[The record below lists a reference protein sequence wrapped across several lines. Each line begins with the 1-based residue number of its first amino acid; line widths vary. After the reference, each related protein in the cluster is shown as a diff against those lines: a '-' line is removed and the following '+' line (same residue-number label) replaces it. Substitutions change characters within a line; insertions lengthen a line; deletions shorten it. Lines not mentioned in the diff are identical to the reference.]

1 MKTVA
6 DLITAVTAK
15 LTEKFPD
22 IDIRSTDLDK
32 HPEKCFYTE
41 YTVNRDGTPG
51 FVHDSG
57 RITLFY
63 FPENKKVN
71 RVELVDMQA
80 KLSQVFVY
88 SLALDDNFAV
98 PVVNLDFTLEDDV
111 LVMEFDF
118 EMHQFVDNDK
128 DAAEMEY
135 IEVQE

>member
-6 DLITAVTAK
+6 DLIAAVTAK
-15 LTEKFPD
+15 LTVNFPD
-22 IDIRSTDLDK
+22 IEVRSTDLDK

-41 YTVNRDGTPG
+41 YTVNRDGTPD

>member
-6 DLITAVTAK
+6 DLITAVNAK
-15 LTEKFPD
+15 LTENFPD
-22 IDIRSTDLDK
+22 IEVNSPDIDK
-32 HPEKCFYTE
+32 SPKKCFYTE
-41 YTVNRDGTPG
+41 YTVNRDGTPD

-88 SLALDDNFAV
+88 SLDLDEDFSV
-98 PVVNLDFTLEDDV
+98 PVVNLNFTLEDDV

-118 EMHQFVDNDK
+118 DMYQRVENDK
-128 DAAEMEY
+128 DIAAMEN
-135 IEVQE
+135 IELQE